1 MKRNLLVILAAVLAC
16 FTGGGISVMR
26 AAATDIPTQQGT
38 YIKLKADD
46 NVTATEAKVESEN
59 SIGSTGAKS
68 VLVFNLNNTKKG
80 NYILSFNSG
89 AVNVTSEWDV
99 TVTGTNGY
107 KTTKSISVVHTGGS
121 WTPVTLHALALDGLP
136 EGQVT
141 MTMKCTH
148 QAPINGNNQGY
159 AGNFGNFGVYDVNS
173 YDNISSIDLQ
183 KGTYANGARY
193 EDANKNIGYIKNGA
207 SASYTAYNF
216 YDGKATLNMGLTF
229 YNAAVMNVT
238 VTDALTGK
246 EEVNKDFNITKDICK
261 GYDNPTSFDL
271 GELTKGLKS
280 ISLKFTNE
288 SGFICNYKNLGI
300 SISNDVTVGSTG
312 FATIGFPYA
321 VSLPEGM
328 KAYAI
333 TSVDNNTVTLTEVNG
348 SVAANTGLI
357 VSAKPGTY
365 TFAPATEGAEVAGN
379 KLVAN
384 TGGTKTAGKD
394 ADFYVLGIVNAA
406 SKTVGMMPIAAA
418 GTVGQYKAYLPAS
431 EVSATAAAKG
441 LKIVIAGQPTAVEGV
456 QVNEPDTNGSTAIY
470 NLAGQRVNAAAK
482 GIYIINGHKY
492 IK

>member
-1 MKRNLLVILAAVLAC
+1 MKRNLLIIIAAVLAC
-16 FTGGGISVMR
+16 FTGGDISVVR
-26 AAATDIPTQQGT
+26 AAATDIPMEQGKH
-38 YIKLKADD
+38 IALADGS
-46 NVTATEAKVESEN
+46 VTVNDYAKIEN
-59 SIGSTGAKS
+59 NGANIGSTGIKS
-68 VLVFNLNNTKKG
+68 VITFNLDNTKKG
-80 NYILSFNSG
+80 DYILSFNSG
-89 AVNVTSEWDV
+89 AAKVIADWDV
-99 TVTGTNGY
+99 TITGTNGY
-107 KTTKSISVVHTGGS
+107 EVTKSISVVNTGS
-121 WTPVTLHALALDGLP
+121 WTPVTFHAIALDNLP
-136 EGQVT
+136 EGEVT

-148 QAPINGNNQGY
+148 QEPVEGNNQGY
-159 AGNFGNFGVYDVNS
+159 AGNFNDFGVYDVAS
-173 YDNISSIDLQ
+173 YGNISSIDLQ
-183 KGTYANGARY
+183 KGVYTTARY
-193 EDANKNIGYIKNGA
+193 EEKNQNIGYITNGA
-207 SASYTAYNF
+207 TASYTAYNN
-216 YDGKATLNMGLTF
+216 YDGIATLNMGLTF
-229 YNAAVMNVT
+229 YNAAVMTVT
-238 VTDALTGK
+238 VNDAMTGK
-246 EEVNKDFNITKDICK
+246 AEVTKDFNITKDICK

-333 TSVDNNTVTLTEVNG
+333 TSVEDNTVTLTEVNG

-384 TGGTKTAGKD
+384 TDGTKTASKD
-394 ADFYVLGIVNAA
+394 ADFYVLGIVNAE

-418 GTVGQYKAYLPAS
+418 GTVGKNKAYLPAS

-456 QVNEPDTNGSTAIY
+456 QASEPATKGSAAIY

>member
-26 AAATDIPTQQGT
+26 AAATDIPMQQGT
-38 YIKLKADD
+38 FVNLNDAKAAGSFTITG
-46 NVTATEAKVESEN
+46 NGSIESGDAYVV
-59 SIGSTGAKS
+59 GSTGKS
-68 VLVFNLNNTKKG
+68 KQTTLTFKFNNKAAG
-80 NYILSFNSG
+80 DYILGFRSG
-89 AVNVTSEWDV
+89 MKNNPIDINVSV
-99 TVTGTNGY
+99 SGNGY
-107 KTTKSISVVHTGGS
+107 TESKDFTIPNINTWTTQTQHYM
-121 WTPVTLHALALDGLP
+121 LLENLP
-136 EGQVT
+136 KGEVT
-141 MTMKCTH
+141 MALKVKE
-148 QAPINGNNQGY
+148 NVSGY
-159 AGNFGNFGVYDVNS
+159 AGNYGYFCIYDIAS

-229 YNAAVMNVT
+229 YNEAVMNVT
-238 VTDALTGK
+238 VADALTGK

-261 GYDNPTSFDL
+261 GYDTPTSFDL

-384 TGGTKTAGKD
+384 TDGTKTASKD
-394 ADFYVLGIVNAA
+394 ADFYVLGIVNAE

-418 GTVGQYKAYLPAS
+418 GTVGKNKAYLPAS

-456 QVNEPDTNGSTAIY
+456 QANEPATNGNAAIY